1 MFPADCAR
9 EIDAVSFPFR
19 KVPFDMRLSGKVGI
33 ITGAGSGIGAA
44 TAVTMAQEG
53 ATLLLVDRNLDGLL
67 ETQKAVAELG
77 RISAEILVADVSD
90 LMVKHSRLDLVV
102 TCAGISPGGTVV
114 SMTEADWER
123 VFAINVKG
131 TYTWLHAALP
141 AMTQSGGGA
150 VVMVSSQLAFTSLG
164 GNAGYIASKGAI
176 LALTKTMAV
185 DHAKQGI
192 RVNAVA
198 PGVIDTPMPR
208 NSLAT
213 RFSDPQ
219 ATAKE
224 WMARHPLNRFGQPDE
239 VARCILFLASE
250 ESSFVAGH
258 TLVVDGGWSVAR

>member
-1 MFPADCAR
+1 MKLA
-9 EIDAVSFPFR
+9 
-19 KVPFDMRLSGKVGI
+19 GKVGV

-44 TAVTMAQEG
+44 TAVTLAREG

-67 ETQKAVAELG
+67 ATQKAVAELG
-77 RISAEILVADVSD
+77 GISAEILIADVTEAEPPKRAVSD

-102 TCAGISPGGTVV
+102 TCAGISPGGTVA
-114 SMTEADWER
+114 SMTEADWEK
-123 VFAINVKG
+123 VFAVNVKG

-141 AMTQSGGGA
+141 AMAQSGGGA
-150 VVMVSSQLAFTSLG
+150 VVMISSQLAFTSLG

-213 RFSDPQ
+213 RFSNPE

-224 WMARHPLNRFGQPDE
+224 WMARHPLNRFGRPAE

-250 ESSFVAGH
+250 DSSFVTGH